1 MSVTMGFS
9 YSNSEYV
16 ISDISVISEY
26 VVFGTT
32 VKLNQFDSVNLG
44 EVYLG
49 GQVLNRVP
57 FCKYLG
63 MFLS

>member
-26 VVFGTT
+26 VVFGTS
-32 VKLNQFDSVNLG
+32 VKLNQFDSVKFIS
-44 EVYLG
+44 EVK
-49 GQVLNRVP
+49 
-57 FCKYLG
+57 F
-63 MFLS
+63 